1 VIGHFGASLAIAQ
14 VLALTVAGVVTW
26 AVSWRVMFTAVAAL
40 AALPIVLIRGEGA
53 GYRLA
58 DAASEPLSYGAILKR
73 PAARRVYVAVLIEG
87 VFALGGT
94 TYLAVIA
101 KDRFGVN
108 DLQAGLLLGALGLGA
123 ASASLSLRRLAPRF
137 GERWLSHAGGA
148 VQLVCWCLLPLPAA
162 RIAAPLTFAGVGL
175 GWVWLHSTLQTRATE
190 LVPEARGKAIAL
202 FALALFLGGA
212 VGTAVLG
219 RLIDAALIGTLGVV
233 CGVGLGLVGVYVGLR
248 PLSYRGG

>member
-1 VIGHFGASLAIAQ
+1 
-14 VLALTVAGVVTW
+14 
-26 AVSWRVMFTAVAAL
+26 
-40 AALPIVLIRGEGA
+40 
-53 GYRLA
+53 
-58 DAASEPLSYGAILKR
+58 
-73 PAARRVYVAVLIEG
+73 
-87 VFALGGT
+87 
-94 TYLAVIA
+94 
-101 KDRFGVN
+101 
-108 DLQAGLLLGALGLGA
+108 
-123 ASASLSLRRLAPRF
+123 
-137 GERWLSHAGGA
+137 
-148 VQLVCWCLLPLPAA
+148 LPAA